1 MLQGENI
8 KKIGVLTSGGDVPG
22 LNAALHAVVMTAM
35 KRNVEV
41 MGIDE
46 GYEGL
51 LDGKFHTLDFSSV
64 QHIVDRGG
72 TILRTSRSKRFLEMR
87 GREAGYEKLKRA
99 EIDALIIIGG
109 NGSLQGAEQFAR
121 EFNYPVMAIPKTID
135 NDVFGTSFAIGFDT
149 ATNTIVEAIDRIK
162 DTADSTSR
170 LFIVEVMGRTSGY
183 LALTSGIAVA
193 ADAIV
198 IPEVKPDIEK
208 LLELAEHKLNIGTRS
223 MIILIT
229 ENSISGGSFG
239 LKKIIDAKFPE
250 LDSRVTIL
258 GHIQRGGSP
267 SSFDRTLASMLG
279 YSATIALLDGM
290 SGLMAGYENGGVK
303 FIPLGEVMG
312 KLNPLNGNLVKLA
325 EGLSV
330 II

>member
-1 MLQGENI
+1 MPEEQNM

-22 LNAALHAVVMTAM
+22 LNAALHAIVLTAL
-35 KRNVEV
+35 KRDVEITGV
-41 MGIDE
+41 DE

-51 LDGKFHTLDFSSV
+51 IDGKFHELDVSSV

-72 TILRTSRSKRFLEMR
+72 TILRTSRSKRFLTAE
-87 GREAGYEKLKRA
+87 GRKKAYQQLKKA
-99 EIDALIIIGG
+99 EIEGLIVIGG
-109 NGSLQGAEQFAR
+109 NGSLQGIELFSR
-121 EFNYPVMAIPKTID
+121 EFSFPVMAIPKTID

-149 ATNTIVEAIDRIK
+149 ATNTIVEAVDRIK
-162 DTADSTSR
+162 DTADATSR

-198 IPEVKPDIEK
+198 IPEVSPDIPK
-208 LLELAEHKLNIGTRS
+208 LLDMAEHKLNIGTRS

-229 ENSISGGSFG
+229 ENAITGGAMG
-239 LKKIIDAKFPE
+239 LKQIIDAQFPE

-267 SSFDRTLASMLG
+267 SAFDRTLASLLAFN
-279 YSATIALLDGM
+279 ATNAFVNGK
-290 SGLMAGYENGGVK
+290 SGVMAGYVNGQVQ
-303 FIPLGEVMG
+303 FIALSELAG
-312 KLNPLNGNLVKLA
+312 KINPLDSNMIQLA
-325 EGLSV
+325 AELS
-330 II
+330 ILI